1 MAKNEL
7 LSAQALQDA
16 FAAANGDPE
25 KIKQITANAIAALAN
40 QENNNETATQVINEL
55 QTANERQ
62 KKADKNYRPEVAI
75 KNDVYRVVHGITVHQ
90 DGAVKVLGI
99 DEIAGDQKLI
109 LALVKEG
116 STAVKKLPKAD

>member
-1 MAKNEL
+1 MDKKEL
-7 LSAQALQDA
+7 LSAKALQDA
-16 FAAANGDPE
+16 LAAAKGDPD
-25 KIKQITANAIAALAN
+25 KIVQITTNAIAALAN
-40 QENNNETATQVINEL
+40 QENNVESATQVINEL

-75 KNDVYRVVHGITVHQ
+75 KNDVYRVVHGITVHK

-116 STAVKKLPKAD
+116 STAIKQLPKAD